1 MANRLR
7 HIALSVRDV
16 AAAEKF
22 FVDAFG
28 MEKMGG
34 SGRAVY
40 VSDGTINIALLA
52 VEGKPLGW
60 EKDELFYGID
70 HFGVWVDDVAETGR
84 TIEAAGGKHVM
95 GNVCGDPTQFYE
107 VKYRAPQG
115 NLFDITAH
123 GWVGAVKEVEP
134 AGEAEIAPA
143 PEMAD

>member
-70 HFGVWVDDVAETGR
+70 HFGVWVDDVAETAKR
-84 TIEAAGGKHVM
+84 IEAAGGRRPGSSHPRPPRRS
-95 GNVCGDPTQFYE
+95 CPTQ
-107 VKYRAPQG
+107 
-115 NLFDITAH
+115 
-123 GWVGAVKEVEP
+123 GWPPGDLP
-134 AGEAEIAPA
+134 RGT
-143 PEMAD
+143 D